1 MNRSLRIPALTFALS
16 IALVGCGSASS
27 DQALEPSAATAT
39 ASSGMTSDASG
50 SAAPSPTT
58 PAEDSDAMSAAA
70 PGAYLS
76 FEEYENSMVERSGST
91 VVLFFH
97 ADWCPS
103 CRATDESLT
112 TDGVPDG
119 LTVVKVDYDTETE
132 LRQRYGVTTQHT
144 FVRVD
149 ESGAELAKWTGS
161 ASGADIA
168 AQAG

>member
-1 MNRSLRIPALTFALS
+1 M
-16 IALVGCGSASS
+16 G
-27 DQALEPSAATAT
+27 
-39 ASSGMTSDASG
+39 
-50 SAAPSPTT
+50 
-58 PAEDSDAMSAAA
+58 
-70 PGAYLS
+70 
-76 FEEYENSMVERSGST
+76 ERADST

-119 LTVVKVDYDTETE
+119 LTVVKVDYDTETGF
-132 LRQRYGVTTQHT
+132 RQRYGVTTQHT
-144 FVRVD
+144 FVHVD
-149 ESGAELAKWTGS
+149 GSGTELAKWTGS